1 MKIAQHQQGPLLGR
15 QGVETGQ
22 GRHRVPGGL
31 ATAVWGTA
39 QAINEVPA
47 QQGAAAE
54 SLGGLFQQAINP
66 FLLKAADPQNRRAGP
81 DQ

>member
-15 QGVETGQ
+15 QGIEAGQ
-22 GRHRVPGGL
+22 GRHRVAGGL

-39 QAINEVPA
+39 QPINEVPA
-47 QQGAAAE
+47 EQGAAAQ